1 MRHTNSLESNS
12 MTQEVAIQFPATFAW
27 HLFYLGKSLFA
38 CNRWNHGTLKPKCDV
53 PRGQFTMGNPIYRAV
68 CNRTYCPLRI
78 PLTQETTSFVG
89 VRCFIAIY
97 QPFIP
102 QMRNLGSLI
111 CVKKKKTTKKHLIWP
126 FSLFFVSYNLLYYKT
141 ERTS

>member
-1 MRHTNSLESNS
+1 
-12 MTQEVAIQFPATFAW
+12 
-27 HLFYLGKSLFA
+27 
-38 CNRWNHGTLKPKCDV
+38 
-53 PRGQFTMGNPIYRAV
+53 MGNPIYRAV

-111 CVKKKKTTKKHLIWP
+111 CVKKKNDKKTLNMT
-126 FSLFFVSYNLLYYKT
+126 FLFVFRFIQSIVLQN
-141 ERTS
+141 